1 MDIRLTKAGDLELTK
16 TGDIQLTTSI
26 QQDILIHLRWI
37 FAEWRLGPEF
47 GLPYFQDILVKNPN
61 TDIIKRDII
70 NEILKCDRVI
80 NATIDDFVY
89 NPTARILKVKYTAY
103 TDEESFREEVELYA

>member
-1 MDIRLTKAGDLELTK
+1 MDIKITKGGDLDITE
-16 TGDIQLTTSI
+16 TGDIQLTHSI

-37 FAEWRLGPEF
+37 LEEWRLGPEF

-61 TDIIKRDII
+61 LEIVKRDIV
-70 NEILKCDRVI
+70 NEIMKCDKIV
-80 NATIDDFVY
+80 NASIEDLNYD
-89 NPTARILKVKYTAY
+89 PKARTLKVRYKAE